1 MGVHRLEC
9 KHKVTVV
16 GRLHRQDREPS
27 FDRRSRAPTGPSTF
41 GRQADHAPG
50 ARQPRVWR
58 VTSALHLFLACGP
71 FALFNR
77 DTILDHYPRRIG
89 SWGSVMGLDTGTVF
103 KRSVLCPHCNEE
115 YLFTL
120 RAIADNP
127 ELRCYGCGGT
137 ICLRDSIFEQL
148 VSDVRNSLEAIAAAP
163 PSFISAR
170 PRSAV

>member
-1 MGVHRLEC
+1 
-9 KHKVTVV
+9 
-16 GRLHRQDREPS
+16 
-27 FDRRSRAPTGPSTF
+27 
-41 GRQADHAPG
+41 
-50 ARQPRVWR
+50 
-58 VTSALHLFLACGP
+58 
-71 FALFNR
+71 
-77 DTILDHYPRRIG
+77 
-89 SWGSVMGLDTGTVF
+89 MGLDAGRVL
-103 KRSVLCPHCNEE
+103 KRPVLCPHCNEE

>member
-1 MGVHRLEC
+1 
-9 KHKVTVV
+9 
-16 GRLHRQDREPS
+16 
-27 FDRRSRAPTGPSTF
+27 
-41 GRQADHAPG
+41 
-50 ARQPRVWR
+50 
-58 VTSALHLFLACGP
+58 
-71 FALFNR
+71 
-77 DTILDHYPRRIG
+77 
-89 SWGSVMGLDTGTVF
+89 MGLDTGTVF

-127 ELRCYGCGGT
+127 ELKCYGCGGA